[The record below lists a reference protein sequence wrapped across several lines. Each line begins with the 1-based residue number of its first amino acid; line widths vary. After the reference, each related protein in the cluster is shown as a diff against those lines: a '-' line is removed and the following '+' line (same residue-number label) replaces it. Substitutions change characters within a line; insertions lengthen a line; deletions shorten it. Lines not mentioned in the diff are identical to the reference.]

1 MPILSLCS
9 TRPGYNPPNCQ
20 HRFSPTLDTMDLRHL
35 RYFLAVADSGSV
47 AAAARQLHIVQPAL
61 SRQIRDLEEELG
73 APLFSR
79 SAKGVELTAA
89 GAQFALD
96 ARRLLIDMESARQR
110 ALRVAHGQTGS
121 LRIGVSPN
129 YSWHPT
135 ILSRIYAFRH
145 AYPDIELRIE
155 PMLAARQM
163 QAMTEGKLDGGF
175 MGWRDV
181 GDTRYDATTIFRCG
195 LRLAVPQRTT
205 PQFEIPARLAE
216 LADAPCIW
224 FDRDTAPA
232 FYDFLI
238 RQCQVAGF
246 SPNIVQIGGDIVT
259 ILGLVAAGIG
269 YSIVPDTAIHSH
281 PAATRLVAHPE
292 LTMSYPVEFV
302 WRRDQDQD
310 NGALHR
316 FIQQMKIDVAR
327 TQDGAS

>member
-1 MPILSLCS
+1 
-9 TRPGYNPPNCQ
+9 
-20 HRFSPTLDTMDLRHL
+20 MDLRHL

-73 APLFSR
+73 ALLFSR
-79 SAKGVELTAA
+79 SVKGVELTPA
-89 GAQFALD
+89 GVQFALD

-110 ALRVAHGQTGS
+110 ALQVAQGQTGS

-129 YSWHPT
+129 YSWHPA
-135 ILSRIYAFRH
+135 ILARLYAFRH

-155 PMLAARQM
+155 PMLSTQQL
-163 QAMTEGKLDGGF
+163 QAMSEGRLDGGF
-175 MGWRDV
+175 MGWRDA
-181 GDTRYDATTIFRCG
+181 GDTRYGACTIFRCG
-195 LRLAVPQRTT
+195 LRLAVPRHAT
-205 PQFEIPARLAE
+205 PEFAVPARLAD
-216 LADAPCIW
+216 LAEAPCIW

-246 SPNIVQIGGDIVT
+246 SPNIVQIGGDVVT

-269 YSIVPDTAIHSH
+269 YSIVPDTAAHSH
-281 PAATRLVAHPE
+281 PAATRLVSHPE

-302 WRRDQDQD
+302 WRRDHDGD
-310 NGALHR
+310 NAALQR
-316 FIQQMKIDVAR
+316 FIEQMSLPVAEAR
-327 TQDGAS
+327 EGAAATLAPV